1 MIHIKHP
8 SIEQLPA
15 LAQLFDAYRVFYKK
29 TSNVEGAITFLHE
42 RIEQKESVVFVAEMD
57 RELAGFTQLYPI
69 FLRQIWLACGS
80 SMTCLFTQKSA
91 RKVLESF

>member
-29 TSNVEGAITFLHE
+29 TSDVEGAITFLHE

-57 RELAGFTQLYPI
+57 GELVGFTQLYPF
-69 FLRQIWLACGS
+69 FLRRIWLVCGS